1 MLGISQV
8 SVQVQVSVFGVI
20 TARDC
25 PLSPVAGQRSVQC
38 AVELETKV
46 HMEVSNHREGPY

>member
-8 SVQVQVSVFGVI
+8 GVQVQVSVFGVI

-25 PLSPVAGQRSVQC
+25 PLSPLAGQRSVQC

-46 HMEVSNHREGPY
+46 HTKVRNHREGPY